1 MKELVQFVYIPKWDI
16 KMKYIL
22 LSLIL
27 LVGLPDVTFG
37 QSKWEKFLKKVE
49 KASKE
54 AQKIDKQIQQLQK
67 NARKES
73 PVKVPHFKNISKA
86 DFIKGKYKK
95 ISIQYDQSLSVKYG
109 VADWNVTRD
118 GKKQYKISSKIYMT
132 ADEATYDRWR
142 KRLKL

>member
-1 MKELVQFVYIPKWDI
+1 
-16 KMKYIL
+16 MKYIL

-37 QSKWEKFLKKVE
+37 QSKWDKFLKRVE

-67 NARKES
+67 SARKES

-86 DFIKGKYKK
+86 DFINGKYKK
-95 ISIQYDQSLSVKYG
+95 ITIPYDQNLSVKYG
-109 VADWNVTRD
+109 AANWKVTRD
-118 GKKQYKISSKIYMT
+118 GKKQYQISSKIYMT

>member
-1 MKELVQFVYIPKWDI
+1 
-16 KMKYIL
+16 MKYIL

-27 LVGLPDVTFG
+27 LVGLPDVAFG

-95 ISIQYDQSLSVKYG
+95 ITRICKRSKSRYFKVHTSKNRKLFKRGEKIDQNS
-109 VADWNVTRD
+109 
-118 GKKQYKISSKIYMT
+118 KK
-132 ADEATYDRWR
+132 
-142 KRLKL
+142 

>member
-1 MKELVQFVYIPKWDI
+1 
-16 KMKYIL
+16 MKYLL
-22 LSLIL
+22 LSLVL
-27 LVGLPDVTFG
+27 LFGLSDVTFG
-37 QSKWEKFLKKVE
+37 QSRWDKFLKKVE

-86 DFIKGKYKK
+86 DFINGKYKK
-95 ISIQYDQSLSVKYG
+95 ITIPYDHNLSVKYG
-109 VADWNVTRD
+109 VGNWNVTRD
-118 GKKQYKISSKIYMT
+118 GKKQYQISSKIYIT
-132 ADEATYDRWR
+132 ADGATYDRWR

>member
-1 MKELVQFVYIPKWDI
+1 
-16 KMKYIL
+16 MKYIL

-37 QSKWEKFLKKVE
+37 QSKWGKIFKKVE
-49 KASKE
+49 EASKA

-67 NARKES
+67 NARKKS
-73 PVKVPHFKNISKA
+73 PVKVPHFKNISKI
-86 DFIKGKYKK
+86 DFVNGKYKK
-95 ISIQYDQSLSVKYG
+95 ITIPYDHNLSVKYG
-109 VADWNVTRD
+109 VANWNVTRE
-118 GKKQYKISSKIYMT
+118 GKKQYQISSKIYMT

>member
-1 MKELVQFVYIPKWDI
+1 
-16 KMKYIL
+16 MKYLL
-22 LSLIL
+22 LSLVL
-27 LVGLPDVTFG
+27 LFGLPDVTFG
-37 QSKWEKFLKKVE
+37 QSKWDKFLKKVE

-86 DFIKGKYKK
+86 DFINGKYKK
-95 ISIQYDQSLSVKYG
+95 ITIPYDQNLSVKYG
-109 VADWNVTRD
+109 AANWKVTRD
-118 GKKQYKISSKIYMT
+118 GKKQYQISSKIYMT
-132 ADEATYDRWR
+132 ADGATYDRWR

>member
-1 MKELVQFVYIPKWDI
+1 
-16 KMKYIL
+16 MKYIL

-37 QSKWEKFLKKVE
+37 QSKWDKFLKKVE

-54 AQKIDKQIQQLQK
+54 AQKIDKQVQQLKKQAEK
-67 NARKES
+67 SGRKES
-73 PVKVPHFKNISKA
+73 PVKVPHFKTLSKA
-86 DFIKGKYKK
+86 DFLSGKYKK
-95 ISIQYDQSLSVKYG
+95 ITIPYDQNLSVKYG